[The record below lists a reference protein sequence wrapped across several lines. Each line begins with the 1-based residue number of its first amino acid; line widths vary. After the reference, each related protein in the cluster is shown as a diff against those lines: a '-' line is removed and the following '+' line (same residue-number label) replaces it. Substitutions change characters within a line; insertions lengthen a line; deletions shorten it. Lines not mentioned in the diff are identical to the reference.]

1 MSREPQRRLF
11 FALWPDEGQRTALV
25 QATGEALRAGGGRAV
40 PAAGLH
46 VTLSFLGT
54 VPEGRMALLGT
65 LARCIAAGFRH
76 RQLPLAITFAR
87 LAYWAQPQVLVAL
100 ERAAA
105 ADAELSAVAA
115 LAGLLTRESVA
126 AGFAPDLKPF
136 QAHVTVAR
144 QVTHPPPLRD
154 IRRVEWGF
162 DEFALLDSRTMEKGP
177 VYSVVESYLL
187 ASTEKART

>member
-1 MSREPQRRLF
+1 MSREPRRRLF
-11 FALWPDEGQRTALV
+11 FALWPQEVQRTALL
-25 QATGEALRAGGGRAV
+25 QATGEAVRAGGGRAV

-54 VPEGRMALLGT
+54 VPEGRMALLST
-65 LARCIAAGFRH
+65 LAQRIAAGFCG
-76 RQLPLAITFAR
+76 RQLPLSVTFAR

-105 ADAELSAVAA
+105 AETEISTVAT
-115 LAGLLTRESVA
+115 LAGLLTRESAA

-144 QVTHPPPLRD
+144 KVPYAPHTPATRAVP
-154 IRRVEWGF
+154 WSFG
-162 DEFALLDSRTMEKGP
+162 EFVLLESRTLEKGP
-177 VYSVVESYLL
+177 VYSVVESYPL